1 MRIIDADELLNVF
14 NDFPD
19 KNGTA
24 IFVKHIIE
32 IINEQPT
39 VEPDKG
45 PSEIVI
51 TQKAWDELPED
62 LKARMIKSL
71 RTSTPIVGI
80 VQS

>member
-1 MRIIDADELLNVF
+1 MRIIDADKLLNVF
-14 NDFPD
+14 DDFPD
-19 KNGTA
+19 KYGTA
-24 IFVKHIIE
+24 IFVNHIIE

-62 LKARMIKSL
+62 LKARTIKSL
-71 RTSTPIVGI
+71 RTSTAIVGI

>member
-14 NDFPD
+14 NEFPD
-19 KNGTA
+19 KYGTA
-24 IFVKHIIE
+24 LFVNHIIE

-39 VEPDKG
+39 VEPDKW

-71 RTSTPIVGI
+71 RSSCAITGI

>member
-1 MRIIDADELLNVF
+1 MRIIDADELINVF
-14 NDFPD
+14 NVYPD
-19 KNGTA
+19 KYGTA
-24 IFVKHIIE
+24 IFLDRIIE

-45 PSEIVI
+45 PNEIVI

-71 RTSTPIVGI
+71 RSSTAIVGI

>member
-14 NDFPD
+14 NDYPD
-19 KNGTA
+19 KYGTA
-24 IFVKHIIE
+24 IFVNHIIE

-45 PSEIVI
+45 PAEIVI
-51 TQKAWDELPED
+51 TQKAWDEFPED
-62 LKARMIKSL
+62 LKARMITSL
-71 RTSTPIVGI
+71 RSSIAIVGI

>member
-1 MRIIDADELLNVF
+1 MRIIDADALLNVF

-19 KNGTA
+19 KYGTA
-24 IFVKHIIE
+24 IFVNHIIE

-62 LKARMIKSL
+62 LKARTIKSL
-71 RTSTPIVGI
+71 RTSTAIVGI

>member
-14 NDFPD
+14 NDYPD
-19 KNGTA
+19 KYGTA
-24 IFVKHIIE
+24 IFVNHIIE

-39 VEPDKG
+39 VESDKW

-62 LKARMIKSL
+62 LKARMITSL
-71 RTSTPIVGI
+71 RSSCAITGI

>member
-14 NDFPD
+14 NDYPD
-19 KNGTA
+19 KYGTA
-24 IFVKHIIE
+24 IFVNHIIE

-39 VEPDKG
+39 VEPDKV

-62 LKARMIKSL
+62 LKARMITSL
-71 RTSTPIVGI
+71 RSSAAIVG
-80 VQS
+80 VAQS

>member
-1 MRIIDADELLNVF
+1 MRIIDADELINVF

-19 KNGTA
+19 KCGTA
-24 IFVKHIIE
+24 IFVNHIIE

-51 TQKAWDELPED
+51 TQKAWDEMPEEC
-62 LKARMIKSL
+62 KARMITSL
-71 RTSTPIVGI
+71 RSSCVITGI

>member
-14 NDFPD
+14 NDYPD
-19 KNGTA
+19 KYGTA
-24 IFVKHIIE
+24 IFVNHIIE

-39 VEPDKG
+39 VEPDKW

-62 LKARMIKSL
+62 LKARMITSL
-71 RTSTPIVGI
+71 RSSTAIVGV